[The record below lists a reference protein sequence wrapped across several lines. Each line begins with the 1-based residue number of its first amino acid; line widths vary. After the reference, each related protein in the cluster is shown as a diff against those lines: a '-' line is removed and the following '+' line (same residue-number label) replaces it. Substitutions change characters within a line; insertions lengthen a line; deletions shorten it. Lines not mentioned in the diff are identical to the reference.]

1 MSEKITRAFK
11 FDLSAE
17 KRQAEDTQEK
27 VVGRIQGRPIVY
39 EQRTNMGPFD
49 EIISAGALDDA
60 DLRDVALLVNHNT
73 AMVPLARSRN
83 NNANS
88 TMQLTVVEEGMDI
101 RADLDIERNATA
113 SETYSAVDRGDID
126 GMSFMFTIDGEE
138 WEDLES
144 DHPTRRITRI
154 NKVFET
160 SLVTWPAYQQT
171 SVETEARDRAAL
183 ESARAALESARAEAE
198 AEARAAKAAEIREKL
213 NF

>member
-39 EQRTNMGPFD
+39 EQRTNLGPFD

-83 NNANS
+83 NNEN

-126 GMSFMFTIDGEE
+126 GMSFMFTIDGEA

-144 DHPTRRITRI
+144 EHPTRRITRI